1 MHPLS
6 LNLALS
12 DLDCISSREL
22 LAFQEA
28 GMLSLSDVLM
38 RLPRRYEDRRIS
50 LSCAELSSGMT
61 ACLRVQVLDL
71 GWRFSF
77 KRYFEVVVGD
87 ADAGPGARLY
97 LRWFHMPYIAK
108 IIAAGQR
115 LFIYGQIKDY
125 AGKLCIINPDFEVQ
139 EEDAG
144 MRLAQLAL
152 GGSFEGTSYSEDDMH
167 REVVLPIHADR
178 IVPVYRNISGISARR
193 YRELLYQLCDSLA
206 PDIQDSLYD
215 VASTYPLGAA
225 FLDAHFPA
233 ELKLSRKARMRFALR
248 ECFEQQFK
256 VRWRR
261 LNAEKLTGQV
271 TAKTRHYL
279 EELLEALPFQ
289 LTGAQLRCL
298 AELEEDM
305 RARVPMNRLLQGDVG
320 SGKTL
325 VALGAMLLCYE
336 AGLSAALIA
345 PTQIL
350 AEQHYN
356 NFKRLLS
363 KMDIPLSLR
372 TSDRQENSDSDYQA
386 KKKPDA
392 SRPRLYVGTHALL
405 YKKNHVAALGLAVI
419 DEQHKFGVAQRERFT
434 NLALLPDVLVMS
446 ATPIP
451 RTLTLTLYGDLDV
464 SIIDEL
470 PPNRGKV
477 LTALR
482 SASKMSRIVSFMREQ
497 LAAGRQI
504 YIVSPLVEDSENRKH
519 ASASSELERW
529 RAEFPDESIDLLH
542 GRMSSTEKES
552 IMMRFRA
559 NESQIL
565 VATTVIEVGVDV
577 PNATIMLI
585 NDADSFGLSQL
596 HQLRGRIGRGAHAGY
611 CILLSNVKDGDAS
624 FEKLS
629 ALCRTSNGFEI
640 AEADFILR
648 GPGDVLGTSQSGLG
662 AILFPEWLRDLR
674 LIHRA
679 NGLAC
684 DILERDPELSLPEH
698 AMLRDF
704 VAGET
709 AQAVTS

>member
-1 MHPLS
+1 MPS
-6 LNLALS
+6 LNLKLALS
-12 DLDCISSREL
+12 ALDCLSSREL
-22 LAFQEA
+22 LALQEA
-28 GMLSLSDVLM
+28 GLHSLSDILM
-38 RLPRRYEDRRIS
+38 RLPRRYEDRRVS

-61 ACLRVQVLDL
+61 ACLRVQVQDL
-71 GWRFSF
+71 GWRFSY
-77 KRYFEVVVGD
+77 KRYFEVIVGD
-87 ADAGPGARLY
+87 MDAGTGVRLY

-152 GGSFEGTSYSEDDMH
+152 GGSFEGTAYSDDDIQ
-167 REVVLPIHADR
+167 REAVLPIHSDR
-178 IVPVYRNISGISARR
+178 IVPIYRNISGISARR
-193 YRELLYQLCDSLA
+193 YRELIYQLLDDLDSDLK
-206 PDIQDSLYD
+206 DSLYD
-215 VASTYPLGAA
+215 VASTYPLREA
-225 FLDAHFPA
+225 LWDAHFPE
-233 ELKLSRKARMRFALR
+233 ELKLTRKARMRFALS
-248 ECFEQQFK
+248 ECFAQQFK

-261 LNAEKLTGQV
+261 LKAEKLTGQV
-271 TAKTRHYL
+271 TVQTRHYL

-298 AELEEDM
+298 SELEVDM
-305 RARVPMNRLLQGDVG
+305 RASVPMNRLLQGDVG

-336 AGLSAALIA
+336 AGLSAAIIA

-356 NFKRLLS
+356 NFKRLLA

-386 KKKPDA
+386 GQKPDA

-405 YKKNHVAALGLAVI
+405 YKKNHVSALGLAVI

-470 PPNRGKV
+470 PPNRGKIV
-477 LTALR
+477 TALR
-482 SASKMSRIVSFMREQ
+482 NASKMKRIVKFMREQ
-497 LAAGRQI
+497 LAEGRQI

-529 RAEFPDESIDLLH
+529 RAEFPNESIDLLH
-542 GRMSSTEKES
+542 GRMNSKEKES
-552 IMMRFRA
+552 IMQRFRA

-577 PNATIMLI
+577 ANATIMLI

-611 CILLSNVKDGDAS
+611 CILLSNVKEGDAA
-624 FEKLS
+624 FEKLD
-629 ALCRTSNGFEI
+629 ALCRTRDGFEI
-640 AEADFILR
+640 AETDFRLR
-648 GPGDVLGTSQSGLG
+648 GPGDVLGTSQSGL
-662 AILFPEWLRDLR
+662 AAVLFPEWLSDLR

-684 DILERDPELSLPEH
+684 DILERDPDLTLPEH

-704 VAGET
+704 VAGEA